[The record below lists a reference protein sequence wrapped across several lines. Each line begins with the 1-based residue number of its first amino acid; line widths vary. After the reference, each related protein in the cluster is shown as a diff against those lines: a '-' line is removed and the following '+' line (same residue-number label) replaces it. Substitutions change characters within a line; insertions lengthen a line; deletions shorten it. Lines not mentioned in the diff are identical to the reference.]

1 MVFRSA
7 SELKAR
13 RPRARWLAAAKALAM
28 LLVRVHGNTARFLW
42 LGELHFYK

>member
-28 LLVRVHGNTARFLW
+28 LLVRVSSILLFADFV
-42 LGELHFYK
+42 LHF